1 MENLSIARKYADH
14 WRYIIRKRK
23 WLCLWNEE
31 RAEIEYAQ
39 DNFMGPIY
47 WCSQCIYGVCE
58 IH

>member
-1 MENLSIARKYADH
+1 MENVRKYADH
-14 WRYIIRKRK
+14 WMYIIRKKK
-23 WLCLWNEE
+23 WLEIWNEE

-39 DNFMGPIY
+39 ENCMGPIY